1 MIAEVA
7 YTAVPIGPGPDPVD
21 GAVFGSPS
29 AVAGWLSARTL
40 DELAV
45 VAAMGPTTAAALEHA
60 GRPADIVP
68 VPPSLDVDRRR
79 PRHRG
84 DDGKDTFR
92 MSTFPTARDRRLRRT
107 PRLRRAVAET
117 RLHPAS
123 FVLPVFV
130 VPGSGVERPIGAMPG
145 HAQLS
150 ADRAAALAKEA
161 EAAGVGGVILFG
173 IPATKDETGSSAW
186 DPTGPVPEAIRAIRE
201 AAPELV
207 VWADVCLCEYTSHG
221 HCGVLDGDRVD
232 NDATLPLLAR
242 AAKAYAD
249 AGADV
254 IAPSDMM
261 DGRVGAIREAL
272 DAAGHA
278 ELAICSYSA
287 KYASG
292 YYGPFREAAE
302 STPAFGDRRTHQM
315 DPANARQALVEVRR
329 DLEEGADMVMVKPA
343 GPYLDVIAAVHAAV
357 DVPVAAYQVSGEFS
371 TIEAAAANGWVD
383 GERLMM
389 ESLTGIARAGA
400 GIVLTYY
407 AVRAARLLERL

>member
-1 MIAEVA
+1 
-7 YTAVPIGPGPDPVD
+7 
-21 GAVFGSPS
+21 
-29 AVAGWLSARTL
+29 
-40 DELAV
+40 
-45 VAAMGPTTAAALEHA
+45 
-60 GRPADIVP
+60 
-68 VPPSLDVDRRR
+68 
-79 PRHRG
+79 
-84 DDGKDTFR
+84 
-92 MSTFPTARDRRLRRT
+92 
-107 PRLRRAVAET
+107 
-117 RLHPAS
+117 
-123 FVLPVFV
+123 
-130 VPGSGVERPIGAMPG
+130 MPG

-186 DPTGPVPEAIRAIRE
+186 DPTGPVPEAIRAIRV

-207 VWADVCLCEYTSHG
+207 VWADVSLCEYTSHG

-242 AAKAYAD
+242 AAEAYAD

-315 DPANARQALVEVRR
+315 DPPNARQALVEVRR

-357 DVPVAAYQVSGEFS
+357 DAPVAAYQVSGEFS

-400 GIVLTYY
+400 GIILTYY
-407 AVRAARLLERL
+407 AVRAARQLERL